1 MQRRDWIRLSQSENV
16 GPTTFRQLIGRYG
29 SAAAALEALPEL
41 SMKGGLARPIRIFS
55 IEDAEAVME
64 RADELGASFVVA
76 GETGYPPLLNHI
88 PGAPSFL
95 CMKGNPV
102 LAELQAVAIV
112 GARNASAG
120 GRKFARQLSAELSEE
135 GFLVVS

>member
-1 MQRRDWIRLSQSENV
+1 MQLLDRMQRRDWIRLSQSENV

-41 SMKGGLARPIRIFS
+41 SIKGGLARPIRIFS

-76 GETGYPPLLNHI
+76 GETGYPPLLYHI
-88 PGAPSFL
+88 PGAPRASL
-95 CMKGNPV
+95 YEGQSC
-102 LAELQAVAIV
+102 AC
-112 GARNASAG
+112 GAAG
-120 GRKFARQLSAELSEE
+120 GCHRGRT
-135 GFLVVS
+135 